1 LLPEVAPLLHP
12 TQATPTTTPEL
23 TSRRLSPSTQQA
35 DQVSQETAA
44 QSQVQRPA
52 QNTLSKDSQPL
63 VHQRGQFPKE
73 LAVLITS
80 SLVVEPGV
88 VLATP
93 AVEVLAAL
101 GQALLLPV
109 VEHHLNPP

>member
-44 QSQVQRPA
+44 QSQAQRPA
-52 QNTLSKDSQPL
+52 QNTSSNASQPL
-63 VHQRGQFPKE
+63 AHQHGLFLKE

-93 AVEVLAAL
+93 AVEVLAA
-101 GQALLLPV
+101 
-109 VEHHLNPP
+109 